1 MIDGILQDLA
11 HRQKALPPVTTLTFL
26 NRPHLDD
33 PEPLPTASHSPNAP
47 DPLALSFNDPV
58 NTLIIDHELWLCQQ
72 INQLESVQFRASDH
86 GGEQARRNV
95 VESLNQEFGRIQ
107 RNKLDVWIAQ
117 QTSQRRDQALDTI
130 DLTIRK
136 PKGSTTLDTCE
147 PTLLPSV
154 DQSHLGLARYMS
166 FYAMDLGFDKTLL
179 ATYLLA
185 AILHILCGLSIDDCS
200 VLLPFL
206 QLIIGLASNQQS
218 PPLPRDIR
226 TVIDTLDLK
235 PAIRRYVC
243 CPKCCKI
250 YRIHSAEDST
260 VPVTCTHRTTSQS
273 DPCGA
278 PLVRMRRIYGRERR
292 VFLREYQ
299 NQDMKEWLASIL
311 CRPGVED
318 TLDRTTESFDGK
330 APADGVARDIF
341 DGTTLRGFCG
351 PDKEPFLGQHGSE
364 GRYIFSLSADAW
376 NPEGNSRPAAKY
388 SSTAIYMALLNFPPG
403 ERYKVKNMFLVGVIP
418 GPKEP
423 SLDQM
428 NHFLEPLVGDLQEFW
443 VPGVWYS
450 STPRYSNG
458 RLVRCALV
466 PLICDLKAARQVA
479 GHASHSAALFCAFC
493 LLDRTEG
500 DINRLDIENFP
511 PRTFEKHKEHALAWK
526 NAHSE
531 SEREL
536 EFRTHYTRW
545 SVLLDLPYWD
555 SQAFTLIDSMHTI
568 LLGNLER
575 HCKTYWKM
583 NITVT
588 DGDGIDVAVGNAGS
602 SRNRATGPSEDKIDE
617 AFEILKFHGFQR
629 FSAVSSVVLR
639 ALCDQLGITFQ
650 EPRDRDVRIKLLFQL
665 SKYVCIRFLR
675 I

>member
-1 MIDGILQDLA
+1 M
-11 HRQKALPPVTTLTFL
+11 
-26 NRPHLDD
+26 N
-33 PEPLPTASHSPNAP
+33 
-47 DPLALSFNDPV
+47 
-58 NTLIIDHELWLCQQ
+58 
-72 INQLESVQFRASDH
+72 
-86 GGEQARRNV
+86 
-95 VESLNQEFGRIQ
+95 
-107 RNKLDVWIAQ
+107 
-117 QTSQRRDQALDTI
+117 
-130 DLTIRK
+130 
-136 PKGSTTLDTCE
+136 
-147 PTLLPSV
+147 
-154 DQSHLGLARYMS
+154 
-166 FYAMDLGFDKTLL
+166 LGFDKTLL
-179 ATYLLA
+179 AIYLLA

-206 QLIIGLASNQQS
+206 QLITELASNQQS
-218 PPLPRDIR
+218 PPLPKDIR

-235 PAIRRYVC
+235 PAVRRYVC

-250 YRIHSAEDST
+250 YRVHNTEDSSI
-260 VPVTCTHRTTSQS
+260 PIACTYQATPGSN
-273 DPCGA
+273 PCGA
-278 PLVRMRRIYGRERR
+278 SLVRMRSIYGKERR

-299 NQDMKEWLASIL
+299 NQDMKEWLASVL

-318 TLDRTTESFDGK
+318 TLDKIAEKSNGK
-330 APADGVARDIF
+330 PPADGIARDIF
-341 DGTTLRGFCG
+341 DGSILCGFCG
-351 PDKEPFLGQHGSE
+351 PDGKPFLGQHGSE

-376 NPEGNSRPAAKY
+376 NPEGNNRPAAKY
-388 SSTAIYMALLNFPPG
+388 SSTAIYMALLNFPPS
-403 ERYKVKNMFLVGVIP
+403 ERYKVTNMFLVGVIP

-450 STPRYSNG
+450 STPRYTNG
-458 RLVRCALV
+458 RLVLCALV

-511 PRTFEKHKEHALAWK
+511 PRTFKEHKEHALAWK
-526 NAHSE
+526 NAQSE
-531 SEREL
+531 DEREL
-536 EFRTHYTRW
+536 EFRKHYTRW

-555 SQAFTLIDSMHTI
+555 SQVFTLIDSMHTI

-583 NITVT
+583 NITVS
-588 DGDGIDVAVGNAGS
+588 DGDGIDVVAGGRKS
-602 SRNRATGPSEDKIDE
+602 SHNHTTGPSEDRVDE

-629 FSAVSSVVLR
+629 FSTVSSTVLR

-650 EPRDRDVRIKLLFQL
+650 EPRDRDIRSKLLFQL
-665 SKYVCIRFLR
+665 SKYVCIFASLIPPIQGMLILLSVLKSLALLKKPNSQCQISRSVTQTKIHR
-675 I
+675 RTSNGSVKWTIA